1 MGKTFIKT
9 YGQVIYRGL
18 SIALSLL
25 IAGIILYLNSNYVNI
40 KEYKAEQAIIR
51 SDLVEQQK
59 EVRASLTSQQVTIK
73 SDLQSQQV
81 SIKSDLQSQQVLL
94 GANLIEFQYKN
105 TGEHLEFYKILAGIN
120 QTLAVINEQ
129 NKRIGDHEDRL
140 RALENKK

>member
-1 MGKTFIKT
+1 MGRTFIKA

-59 EVRASLTSQQVTIK
+59 EVRSSLTSQQVIIK
-73 SDLQSQQV
+73 ADLQN
-81 SIKSDLQSQQVLL
+81 QQVLL
-94 GANLIEFQYKN
+94 SANLIDFQNKN
-105 TGEHLEFYKILAGIN
+105 TGEHLDFYKILSGIN

-129 NKRIGDHEDRL
+129 NKRLSDHEDRL
-140 RALENKK
+140 RILEKVKP